1 MDDKRIS
8 PDRKKK
14 LPIVGTDPAGSGE
27 NKAAAPLLIRA
38 LEIKGSGTS
47 SRKAAS
53 SSNTDAAKKPSS
65 AKKPVASGKPS
76 SVKKPAAS
84 GKPSSTKKPVTSK
97 KPASAN
103 KSVTSAKK
111 PAAHKTESTA
121 KPAKAGKAAPT
132 SKPAPDQTPATT
144 IESAPLKAPASTREE
159 TSSAPE
165 EVLST
170 DLSTLDPILES
181 GAGEISVP
189 LCAENIRAF
198 SKYARLLK
206 EWNEKMNLTNITDDK
221 GIALRHFV
229 DSLTLV
235 SFLEAELKRKGLKEL
250 SLIDVG
256 TGAGF
261 PGIPLKVAL
270 PWLQVTLLDSLRKR
284 VGFLDAVCTEL
295 ELSGIGT
302 VHSRAEDA
310 GRSKQYR
317 EKFDVATARAVA
329 PLPIL
334 CEYCLPFVK
343 VGGIFLAMKGN
354 ADREAEDSNK
364 AIVTLGGTI
373 EDLRHFTLPGTDM
386 NRSII
391 VIRKVRQTP
400 PKYPRQAG
408 KPEKEPIV

>member
-1 MDDKRIS
+1 MNEKRIS

-14 LPIVGTDPAGSGE
+14 LPLVGTTNAGTTKDGTAHSGTAE
-27 NKAAAPLLIRA
+27 TAAGKSLLIRA
-38 LEIKGSGTS
+38 LEVKGNGTS
-47 SRKAAS
+47 SRTAASPAKKAAS
-53 SSNTDAAKKPSS
+53 APKTDSARKTASSKKTASSPKKKTPVKVPSKATAKAKSAHPPAAQAPVESPKTNPIMNPISEP
-65 AKKPVASGKPS
+65 AVASVSEPALS
-76 SVKKPAAS
+76 PVSV
-84 GKPSSTKKPVTSK
+84 PV
-97 KPASAN
+97 
-103 KSVTSAKK
+103 
-111 PAAHKTESTA
+111 
-121 KPAKAGKAAPT
+121 
-132 SKPAPDQTPATT
+132 
-144 IESAPLKAPASTREE
+144 
-159 TSSAPE
+159 SAPE

-235 SFLEAELKRKGLKEL
+235 SFLEAEQKKSKRKSL

-310 GRSKQYR
+310 GRSKQFR

-354 ADREAEDSNK
+354 ADREAEESTK

-391 VIRKVRQTP
+391 VIRKVRATP
-400 PKYPRQAG
+400 AKYPRQAG

>member
-1 MDDKRIS
+1 MNEKRIS

-14 LPIVGTDPAGSGE
+14 LPLVGTTNVGTANAGTTNIGTAGDETAHSGTAE
-27 NKAAAPLLIRA
+27 TAAGKSLLIRA
-38 LEIKGSGTS
+38 LEVKGNGTS

-53 SSNTDAAKKPSS
+53 PAKKAASAPKTDSARKTASSKKTASSPKKKTPVKVPSKTTAKAKS
-65 AKKPVASGKPS
+65 AQPPVAQAPVESPETNPIMNPIS
-76 SVKKPAAS
+76 EPAVASVSEPALS
-84 GKPSSTKKPVTSK
+84 PV
-97 KPASAN
+97 
-103 KSVTSAKK
+103 
-111 PAAHKTESTA
+111 
-121 KPAKAGKAAPT
+121 
-132 SKPAPDQTPATT
+132 
-144 IESAPLKAPASTREE
+144 
-159 TSSAPE
+159 SAPE

-235 SFLEAELKRKGLKEL
+235 SFLEAEQKKSKRKSL

-310 GRSKQYR
+310 GRSKQFR

-354 ADREAEDSNK
+354 ADREAEESTK

-391 VIRKVRQTP
+391 VIRKVRATP
-400 PKYPRQAG
+400 AKYPRQAG

>member
-1 MDDKRIS
+1 MDEKRIS

-14 LPIVGTDPAGSGE
+14 LPLVGTAGDGVTNTGSAE
-27 NKAAAPLLIRA
+27 AQSVAPLLIRA

-53 SSNTDAAKKPSS
+53 SKSASSSHKPTASKAKPVKPKASAKSS
-65 AKKPVASGKPS
+65 AKS
-76 SVKKPAAS
+76 AA
-84 GKPSSTKKPVTSK
+84 
-97 KPASAN
+97 
-103 KSVTSAKK
+103 
-111 PAAHKTESTA
+111 
-121 KPAKAGKAAPT
+121 
-132 SKPAPDQTPATT
+132 
-144 IESAPLKAPASTREE
+144 KAPAKSAAKVPPKSAAKAPAVLSEQTNKSIPVSEPALTPVSE
-159 TSSAPE
+159 PSSAPE

-235 SFLEAELKRKGLKEL
+235 PFLEAELKKSKRKSL

-295 ELSGIGT
+295 ELSGIET

-310 GRSKQYR
+310 GRSKQFR

-343 VGGIFLAMKGN
+343 TGGIFLAMKGN
-354 ADREAEDSNK
+354 ADQEAEESTR

-391 VIRKVRQTP
+391 VIRKVRATP
-400 PKYPRQAG
+400 AKYPRQAG